1 MLPSS
6 GTGYYREPDF
16 DRPCLFLV
24 NLAGQQGD
32 ISEESVRD
40 ATELC
45 TQIAEEGIVLLK
57 NEDNILPLKNTK
69 VNTFGWSATN
79 PVYGGTGSGSL
90 SGAYP
95 TVTLLQGLTDAGLE
109 YNTAL
114 TDFYTNFRATRPM
127 VGMWGQDWTIPEPT
141 QAEYDA
147 AGIYDNALAY
157 SDTALIVISRSG
169 GEGADLPLSYDG
181 EDTFQEG
188 GMFGSS
194 GVRYS
199 SQIDDLD
206 ASKHYLKLTNRE
218 TAWSRLLPAVR

>member
-1 MLPSS
+1 MQSV
-6 GTGYYREPDF
+6 
-16 DRPCLFLV
+16 LFSQTTSIWQS
-24 NLAGQQGD
+24 LA
-32 ISEESVRD
+32 
-40 ATELC
+40 
-45 TQIAEEGIVLLK
+45 QIAEEGIVLLK

-206 ASKHYLKLTNRE
+206 ASKHYLELTNRE
-218 TAWSRLLPAVR
+218 AASSCWGVILKSCSIVASTKTGLAPASSTICG